1 MDLFSKSGILNP
13 WKVEIKQRNF
23 TKEGSTQVSTRDGGR
38 LRMPIHPM
46 QESEIQFVL
55 ATLVA
60 KYVFIN
66 ARNFK
71 KLFHFYAQYKIF

>member
-1 MDLFSKSGILNP
+1 
-13 WKVEIKQRNF
+13 
-23 TKEGSTQVSTRDGGR
+23 
-38 LRMPIHPM
+38 MPIHPM

-71 KLFHFYAQYKIF
+71 KLFHFYAQYKIS